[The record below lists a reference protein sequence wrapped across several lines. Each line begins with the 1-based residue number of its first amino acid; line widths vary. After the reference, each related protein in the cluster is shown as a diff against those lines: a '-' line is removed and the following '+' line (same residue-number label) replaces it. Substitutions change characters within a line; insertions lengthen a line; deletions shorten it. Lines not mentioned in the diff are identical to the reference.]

1 MSHSNNKNRIMNI
14 IAMLIFG
21 TLGIFVSQIPL
32 PSSVIAMLRAVIGT
46 VSIGGFMLVTKQK
59 LDFKVIKKNAFY
71 LLFSGVALGF
81 NWILLF
87 EAYRYTTIAVATLC
101 YYMAPVFVILLSP
114 IVLKEKLTPTMAI
127 CSLVAI
133 GGAVLISGAT
143 VGGGQSIKGIIFGL
157 AAAVLYCS
165 IVLANKFIKNQS
177 STETTF
183 LQLAISAVIMVPYV
197 IITENVTLA
206 DFQPKTI
213 VFVLIVGI
221 IHTGIAYVL
230 YFGSVQRIPAQT
242 AAVFSY
248 IDPVSSIILSA
259 LILNQQMSVL
269 QAIGTVL
276 ILGATLFNEL
286 APILKNKHS
295 GGII

>member
-1 MSHSNNKNRIMNI
+1 MNI

-286 APILKNKHS
+286 APMLKNKHS

>member
-1 MSHSNNKNRIMNI
+1 
-14 IAMLIFG
+14 MLIFG
-21 TLGIFVSQIPL
+21 TLGIFIFNLSL

-46 VSIGGFMLVTKQK
+46 VSIGFFMLVTKQK
-59 LDFKVIKKNAFY
+59 LDFKVIRNNLKY
-71 LLFSGVALGF
+71 LLISGIALGF

-114 IVLKEKLTPTMAI
+114 LVLKEKLTPTMAV
-127 CSLVAI
+127 CSAVAI
-133 GGAVLISGAT
+133 LGAILISGAT
-143 VGGGQSIKGIIFGL
+143 AGEGKSFKGIIFGL
-157 AAAVLYCS
+157 IAAVLYCG
-165 IVLANKFIKNQS
+165 IILTNKFIRNQS

-183 LQLAISAVIMVPYV
+183 LQLAISAVIMILYV
-197 IITENVTLA
+197 SFTEKVTLA
-206 DFQPKTI
+206 DFDTKTI
-213 VFVLIVGI
+213 ILVLVVGI

-259 LILNQQMSVL
+259 VLLSQPMSLL
-269 QAIGTVL
+269 QIVGTVL
-276 ILGATLFNEL
+276 ILGATLFNEIY
-286 APILKNKHS
+286 PTLKKRRA
-295 GGII
+295 GAK

>member
-1 MSHSNNKNRIMNI
+1 MNI
-14 IAMLIFG
+14 GAMLIFG
-21 TLGIFVSQIPL
+21 TLGIFIWQLSL
-32 PSSVIAMLRAVIGT
+32 PSAVIALLRAVIGT
-46 VSIGGFMLVTKQK
+46 VSIGIFMLVTKQR
-59 LDFKVIKKNAFY
+59 LNFKVIKKNAPF
-71 LLFSGVALGF
+71 LLISGAALGF

-114 IVLKEKLTPTMAI
+114 IVLKEKLTPTRFI
-127 CSLVAI
+127 CSAVAI
-133 GGAVLISGAT
+133 IGAVLISGAT
-143 VGGGQSIKGIIFGL
+143 VGEGQSFKGILYGLL
-157 AAAVLYCS
+157 AAMLYCG
-165 IVLANKFIKNQS
+165 IILTNKFIKNQS

-183 LQLAISAVIMVPYV
+183 LQLLISAVIMLPYV
-197 IITENVTLA
+197 VMTQNVTVA
-206 DFQPKTI
+206 DFDGKTI
-213 VFVLIVGI
+213 ALVLTVGI

-259 LILNQQMSVL
+259 LILSQQMT
-269 QAIGTVL
+269 AIQIAGTVL

-286 APILKNKHS
+286 SPYIRTKIN
-295 GGII
+295 GGTK

>member
-1 MSHSNNKNRIMNI
+1 MNI
-14 IAMLIFG
+14 GAMLIFG
-21 TLGIFVSQIPL
+21 TLGIFIFNLSL

-46 VSIGGFMLVTKQK
+46 VSIGFFMLVTKQK
-59 LDFKVIKKNAFY
+59 LDFKVIRNNLKY
-71 LLFSGVALGF
+71 LLISGIALGF

-114 IVLKEKLTPTMAI
+114 LVLKEKLTPTMAV
-127 CSLVAI
+127 CSAVAI
-133 GGAVLISGAT
+133 LGAVLISGAT
-143 VGGGQSIKGIIFGL
+143 AGEGKSFKGIIFGL
-157 AAAVLYCS
+157 IAAVLYCG
-165 IVLANKFIKNQS
+165 IILTNKFIRNQS

-183 LQLAISAVIMVPYV
+183 LQLAISAVIMILY
-197 IITENVTLA
+197 ISFTEKVTLA
-206 DFQPKTI
+206 DFDTKTI
-213 VFVLIVGI
+213 ILVLVVGI

-259 LILNQQMSVL
+259 VLLSQKMSLL
-269 QAIGTVL
+269 QIIGTVL
-276 ILGATLFNEL
+276 ILGATLFNEIY
-286 APILKNKHS
+286 PTLKKRRT
-295 GGII
+295 GAQ

>member
-1 MSHSNNKNRIMNI
+1 MLHSDNKNKILNI
-14 IAMLIFG
+14 GAMLIFG
-21 TLGIFVSQIPL
+21 TLGIFVFKLSL

-46 VSIGGFMLVTKQK
+46 ASIGIFMLITKQK
-59 LDFKVIKKNAFY
+59 LDLSIIKKNALF
-71 LLFSGVALGF
+71 LLISGAALGF

-114 IVLKEKLTPTMAI
+114 LVLKEKLTPTMAI
-127 CSLVAI
+127 CSAVAI
-133 GGAVLISGAT
+133 LGAVLISGAT
-143 VGGGQSIKGIIFGL
+143 LGGGQSAKGIIFGL
-157 AAAVLYCS
+157 SAAVLYCG
-165 IVLANKFIKNQS
+165 IILTNKFIKNQS
-177 STETTF
+177 PTETTF
-183 LQLAISAVIMVPYV
+183 LQLAISAVIMVIYV
-197 IITENVTLA
+197 LFTEKVSVA
-206 DFQPKTI
+206 DFDTKTVI
-213 VFVLIVGI
+213 LVLVVGI

-259 LILNQQMSVL
+259 VLLSQRMSL
-269 QAIGTVL
+269 PQIAGTVL

-286 APILKNKHS
+286 YPTLKAKS
-295 GGII
+295 RGAK

>member
-1 MSHSNNKNRIMNI
+1 MMIA
-14 IAMLIFG
+14 AMLIFG

-46 VSIGGFMLVTKQK
+46 ISIGGFMLVTKQK
-59 LDFKVIKKNAFY
+59 LNFSVIKKNAFY
-71 LLFSGVALGF
+71 LLFSGAALGF

-114 IVLKEKLTPTMAI
+114 IILKEKLTPTMAI

-143 VGGGQSIKGIIFGL
+143 VGEGQSAKGIIFGL

-197 IITENVTLA
+197 IITEDVSLA

-259 LILNQQMSVL
+259 LILSQPMSAL

-276 ILGATLFNEL
+276 ILGATLINEL
-286 APILKNKHS
+286 APMLKSKNN
-295 GGII
+295 GGKV

>member
-1 MSHSNNKNRIMNI
+1 MNI

-46 VSIGGFMLVTKQK
+46 ISIGGFMLATKQR

-71 LLFSGVALGF
+71 LLFSGAALGF

-114 IVLKEKLTPTMAI
+114 IVLKEKLTPTMAV

-143 VGGGQSIKGIIFGL
+143 VGEGQSIKGIIFGL
-157 AAAVLYCS
+157 AAAALYCS

-183 LQLAISAVIMVPYV
+183 LQLAISAVIMIPYV
-197 IITENVTLA
+197 ILIEDVTLA
-206 DFQPKTI
+206 DFRPKTI

-259 LILNQQMSVL
+259 LILSQQMSVL
-269 QAIGTVL
+269 QVIGTVL

-286 APILKNKHS
+286 TTMLKSKHN
-295 GGII
+295 GGTI

>member
-1 MSHSNNKNRIMNI
+1 MNI
-14 IAMLIFG
+14 CAMLIFG
-21 TLGIFVSQIPL
+21 TLGIFIRQINL
-32 PSSVIAMLRAVIGT
+32 PSAVIALLRAVIGT
-46 VSIGGFMLVTKQK
+46 VSIGIFMLVTKQK
-59 LDFKVIKKNAFY
+59 LDFKTIKKNAPY
-71 LLFSGVALGF
+71 LLFSGAALGF

-114 IVLKEKLTPTMAI
+114 VVLKEKLTPTRFI
-127 CSLVAI
+127 CSGVAI
-133 GGAVLISGAT
+133 VGAVLISGAT
-143 VGGGQSIKGIIFGL
+143 ISEGQSFKGVIFGL
-157 AAAVLYCS
+157 LAAVLYCS
-165 IVLANKFIKNQS
+165 IILTNKFIKNQS

-183 LQLAISAVIMVPYV
+183 LQLLISAVIMLPYV
-197 IITENVTLA
+197 ALTQRVTVA
-206 DFQPKTI
+206 DFDIKTI
-213 VFVLIVGI
+213 TLVLTVGI

-259 LILNQQMSVL
+259 LILSQQMTAV
-269 QAIGTVL
+269 QIAGTVL

-286 APILKNKHS
+286 SPYIRIKFN
-295 GGII
+295 GGTK

>member
-1 MSHSNNKNRIMNI
+1 MNI
-14 IAMLIFG
+14 GAMLIFG
-21 TLGIFVSQIPL
+21 TLGIFIFNLSL

-46 VSIGGFMLVTKQK
+46 VSIGFFMLVTKQK
-59 LDFKVIKKNAFY
+59 LDFKVIRNNLKY
-71 LLFSGVALGF
+71 LLISGIALGF

-114 IVLKEKLTPTMAI
+114 LVLKEKLTPTMAA
-127 CSLVAI
+127 CSAVAI
-133 GGAVLISGAT
+133 LGAVLISGAT
-143 VGGGQSIKGIIFGL
+143 AGEGKSFKGIIFGL
-157 AAAVLYCS
+157 IAAVLYCG
-165 IVLANKFIKNQS
+165 IILTNKFIRNQS

-183 LQLAISAVIMVPYV
+183 LQLAISAIIMILYV
-197 IITENVTLA
+197 SFTEKVSVA
-206 DFQPKTI
+206 DFDTKTI
-213 VFVLIVGI
+213 ILVLVVGI

-259 LILNQQMSVL
+259 VLLSQKMSML
-269 QAIGTVL
+269 QIIGTVL
-276 ILGATLFNEL
+276 ILGATLFNEIY
-286 APILKNKHS
+286 PTLKKRRT
-295 GGII
+295 GAQ

>member
-1 MSHSNNKNRIMNI
+1 
-14 IAMLIFG
+14 MLIFG
-21 TLGIFVSQIPL
+21 TLGIFIFNLSL

-46 VSIGGFMLVTKQK
+46 VSIGFFMLVTKQK
-59 LDFKVIKKNAFY
+59 LDFKVIRNNLKY
-71 LLFSGVALGF
+71 LLISGIALGF

-114 IVLKEKLTPTMAI
+114 LVLKEKLTPTMAV
-127 CSLVAI
+127 CSAVAI
-133 GGAVLISGAT
+133 LGAVLISGAT
-143 VGGGQSIKGIIFGL
+143 AGEGKSFKGIIFGL
-157 AAAVLYCS
+157 IAAVLYCG
-165 IVLANKFIKNQS
+165 IILTNKFIRNQS

-183 LQLAISAVIMVPYV
+183 LQLAISAIIMILYV
-197 IITENVTLA
+197 SFTEKVSVA
-206 DFQPKTI
+206 DFDTKTI
-213 VFVLIVGI
+213 ILVLVVGI

-259 LILNQQMSVL
+259 VLLSQPMSLL
-269 QAIGTVL
+269 QIVGTVL
-276 ILGATLFNEL
+276 ILGATLFNEIY
-286 APILKNKHS
+286 PTLKKRRA
-295 GGII
+295 GAK